1 QRGVFMRASQSG
13 WITPLCPAGHLPLK
27 GGDWLHRR
35 PTRSRHP
42 ERREER
48 SQRRKG
54 VWLVPPQR
62 GTTPGC
68 FAATLRGEGKARRY
82 SAGASRLSAASSSR
96 GGRLA
101 SSTFGVTKRPS
112 SRYAPGVR

>member
-1 QRGVFMRASQSG
+1 MPRVASG
-13 WITPLCPAGHLPLK
+13 WITPLCPAGHLLLK

-62 GTTPGC
+62 GTTPGRKGH
-68 FAATLRGEGKARRY
+68 FSHATGEKEERRRRALDLCT
-82 SAGASRLSAASSSR
+82 AGRQLTPDWAQSDPVLSGA
-96 GGRLA
+96 
-101 SSTFGVTKRPS
+101 FGS
-112 SRYAPGVR
+112 